1 MKRLFTSFQYLCIC
15 FLCAITQNVF
25 AQGWKIVNESG
36 DDIDMS
42 TVRLT
47 DYNDAYR
54 LTANGDYYIVAPQG
68 KHITSAKLTFLYLY
82 DIAKT
87 KSNSFSSDKK
97 YVLSW
102 KYGNRVNY
110 IQQFNGNI
118 NQYIYVHV
126 EDGHAIWNII
136 PATGGG
142 YYFKNNNTNNYIYIT
157 GSGSSGTKL
166 TSSSTQPSKTWSY
179 TENNGFYTTNG
190 DVETRYLCYN
200 KNSIYLSSSSS
211 TNTKIYAYEL
221 SPDYPLEKG
230 TYTATVYDT
239 DGISAGNYT
248 LNGTTAISKELTGL
262 NSDCVK
268 FNISDLAENKFA
280 SIRVEVTLADGE
292 VGGNPEAV
300 VSTPMYTSTL
310 RPGVNNDNVDT
321 ESQFVGIKVTPTKVT
336 HSGSDVLSAI
346 ESKWNTLNTV
356 LYVDMSEMNI
366 ISDADALLD
375 DLKAD
380 AAPNCLFFMPSSYK
394 GSHANTIVG
403 GANGTAAGDITVVD
417 QQPFFTPYVFS
428 TGGKMAIY
436 QRTGANGH
444 VASQNTTL
452 ILPFDVPVANKRDL
466 KFYTLSEI
474 GEEDE
479 EAKVNTV
486 AYLFT
491 ATEVTGDAVANTPY
505 QVKKEGDGHYT
516 IQANNTTFRPTPEG
530 GLVTAQ
536 NGSLTAYGNYTG
548 VAVPKGEGILYFSQ
562 NYFWNSTTL
571 TTSATHIKILPY
583 RVYYKTSSQTND
595 PKYSVLF
602 LTDDPEDE
610 LSEDFG
616 NQDITAI
623 KAMQTED
630 AKTVWYNMNG
640 QKLNGRPTLPGVYV
654 MNGKKVLI
662 K

>member
-25 AQGWKIVNESG
+25 AQEW
-36 DDIDMS
+36 
-42 TVRLT
+42 TLT
-47 DYNDAYR
+47 DGNGGSVVSQFNNLESDSHDYDVPSYT
-54 LTANGDYYIVAPQG
+54 LPANGDYTVVAPQG
-68 KHITSAKLTFLYLY
+68 YHITG
-82 DIAKT
+82 I
-87 KSNSFSSDKK
+87 SFYYRD
-97 YVLSW
+97 
-102 KYGNRVNY
+102 GQPEY
-110 IQQFNGNI
+110 IQQIGNPESGE
-118 NQYIYVHV
+118 IYLIGTIRN
-126 EDGHAIWNII
+126 DGNKYFIYGGTV
-136 PATGGG
+136 ATPGGNARHEAEAGEFRIEASGTG
-142 YYFKNNNTNNYIYIT
+142 YTIKRVTDGKYLRA
-157 GSGSSGTKL
+157 GSSSFSMNASPGVWYKDNTGWYYRYSGDNRYLVYNK
-166 TSSSTQPSKTWSY
+166 SGKKVQPYYQPSKTY
-179 TENNGFYTTNG
+179 IALTDPFF
-190 DVETRYLCYN
+190 
-200 KNSIYLSSSSS
+200 K
-211 TNTKIYAYEL
+211 KIY
-221 SPDYPLEKG
+221 PFKKG
-230 TYTATVYDT
+230 SYTATVN
-239 DGISAGNYT
+239 GVNGNSAYT
-248 LNGTTAISKELTGL
+248 LDASRLTQTADLSNTRIDYV
-262 NSDCVK
+262 N
-268 FNISDLAENKFA
+268 FNISGLGAGESA
-280 SIRVEVTLADGE
+280 TYYVTLAEGGVE
-292 VGGNPEAV
+292 GNPDVEKSSSV
-300 VSTPMYTSTL
+300 YTSTL
-310 RPGVNNDNVDT
+310 TPDAPNGDATPYFGIEVTPIKYNHTTDEITAAINQVCNND
-321 ESQFVGIKVTPTKVT
+321 
-336 HSGSDVLSAI
+336 LSH
-346 ESKWNTLNTV
+346 V
-356 LYVDMSEMNI
+356 LYVDMSKMNSF
-366 ISDADALLD
+366 SDAETLLGT
-375 DLKAD
+375 LKSS
-380 AAPNCLFFMPSSYK
+380 AAPNCLFFMPNSYK
-394 GSHANTIVG
+394 GSYDNTIVG

-436 QRTGANGH
+436 QRTGANRH

-452 ILPFDVPVANKRDL
+452 ILPFDVPVANKGDL
-466 KFYTLSEI
+466 TFYTLSEI

-486 AYLFT
+486 AYLFE

-505 QVKKEGDGHYT
+505 QVKKEGEGHYR
-516 IQANNTTFRPTPEG
+516 IEAKNTTFRPTPEG

-548 VAVPKGEGILYFSQ
+548 VAVPKGEGEGILYFSQ

-595 PKYSVLF
+595 SKYSVLF

>member
-102 KYGNRVNY
+102 KYGNGVY
-110 IQQFNGNI
+110 YMQQWSGNI
-118 NQYIYVHV
+118 NQFIYEHV
-126 EDGHAIWNII
+126 ESGEAIWNII

-142 YYFKNNNTNNYIYIT
+142 YYIKNNKTNYYIYIT
-157 GSGSSGTKL
+157 GSDSGTKL

-190 DVETRYLCYN
+190 DGQTRYLRYN
-200 KNSIYLSSSSS
+200 SGKILLSSSS
-211 TNTKIYAYEL
+211 TNKMVSAYEL

-230 TYTATVYDT
+230 TYTATVYNT
-239 DGISAGNYT
+239 DGTTADNYT
-248 LNGTTAISKELTGL
+248 LNSTTAEFKELTNLTGL

-292 VGGNPEAV
+292 VGGNPDVEKSSSV
-300 VSTPMYTSTL
+300 YTSTL
-310 RPGVNNDNVDT
+310 TPDAPNGDATPYFGIEVTPIKYNHTTNEITAAINQVCNND
-321 ESQFVGIKVTPTKVT
+321 
-336 HSGSDVLSAI
+336 LSH
-346 ESKWNTLNTV
+346 V
-356 LYVDMSEMNI
+356 LYVDMSKMNSF
-366 ISDADALLD
+366 SDAETLLGT
-375 DLKAD
+375 LKSS

-394 GSHANTIVG
+394 GSHDNTIVG

-428 TGGKMAIY
+428 TGGNNAIY
-436 QRTGANGH
+436 ERTGVNGH
-444 VASQNTTL
+444 VTSQNTTL
-452 ILPFDVPVANKRDL
+452 ILPFDVPVANKGDL
-466 KFYTLSEI
+466 KFYTLSQI
-474 GEEDE
+474 GDEDE

-505 QVKKEGDGHYT
+505 QVKKEGEGPYT
-516 IQANNTTFRPTPEG
+516 ILANNTTFRPTPEG

-571 TTSATHIKILPY
+571 TSSATIKILPY

-595 PKYSVLF
+595 SKYSVLF

-623 KAMQTED
+623 KAMQTEG